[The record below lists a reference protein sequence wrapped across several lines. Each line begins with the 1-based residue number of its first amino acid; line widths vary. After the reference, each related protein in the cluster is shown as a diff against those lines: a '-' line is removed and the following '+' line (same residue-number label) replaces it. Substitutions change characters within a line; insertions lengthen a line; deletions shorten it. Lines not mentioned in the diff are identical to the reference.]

1 MPFPFQESLSLAEH
15 LLAVGVSLFFAV
27 SASCVASGS
36 VFALVVKF
44 HGSESMDPRW
54 SDLALRCARLTRA
67 LAVWAAC
74 PLGLGLWVILMAQQP
89 RMMEQLHLIFI
100 VPALLGLSFFSL
112 ALWFLHRYIA
122 SWGRAHHESRLHS
135 LWGLLSAVGF
145 WCAAAILVSIC
156 AFSAHTGAW
165 IERPGLSNAFWNP
178 TFPAAFVTWAA
189 VSISIFGAFGMLYA
203 VMQKDRLWRVALV
216 HELGKWMAWASIA
229 GLLGWIWWG
238 IRLPESANHKL
249 VLSLLAAAVSG
260 EAVLGV
266 IAYRWGVR
274 DPERRQR
281 LHAGVASV
289 LVVLLVAT
297 FGWVYA
303 EAKGNFQIHRYM
315 YRNGIIIEEAESSHQ
330 SGLWRIAYPG
340 KPLPTNERLGAFSFR
355 AQCMACHADWVK
367 SKSPSRT
374 PGFRFERDALRFLE
388 EIGSQHPRYPVFA
401 GTPEERRALAAYI
414 EALITKSGR
423 VLASRPEPPRIVE
436 QKPKSRPDVVSG
448 TPPGDREKGAEISK
462 SGVPEAG
469 EDGGGATASPASPKA
484 MQGANKAEEEGS
496 VSTTPSSPPD
506 GGQEAKSSQE
516 AGISEEKES
525 AFATSPG
532 SSPAAQDAKKPQDI
546 KASEKE
552 GNGVTA
558 PSAPSSDAPDAGGSQ
573 EAKISDSEEKESV
586 STAPSNPPDDGR
598 DAKSSQEAGISE
610 EKESAFTTSPDPSN
624 DAPDAK
630 KPQDIKAS
638 GKEGSGVTAPSSPPN
653 DLQGAL
659 KPEEKNSP

>member
-1 MPFPFQESLSLAEH
+1 MPFPFQESLSLAER

-36 VFALVVKF
+36 VFTLVVKF

-54 SDLALRCARLTRA
+54 NDLALRCARLTRA

-74 PLGLGLWVILMAQQP
+74 PLGLGLWVILMARQP
-89 RMMEQLHLIFI
+89 RMIEQLHAIFI
-100 VPALLGLSFFSL
+100 APVLLGLSFFFLGLCS
-112 ALWFLHRYIA
+112 LHRYIA
-122 SWGRAHHESRLHS
+122 SWGRGRHESRLHS
-135 LWGLLSAVGF
+135 FWGLLSAIGF

-165 IERPGLSNAFWNP
+165 ISQPGLSNAFWNP

-189 VSISIFGAFGMLYA
+189 ISISIFGAFGMLYA
-203 VMQKDRLWRVALV
+203 VMQKDRPWRVALV
-216 HELGKWMAWASIA
+216 HELGKWMVGASIA

-249 VLSLLAAAVSG
+249 VLSLLVAAVAG

-303 EAKGNFQIHRYM
+303 EAKGNFQIHWYM

-330 SGLWRIAYPG
+330 SGLWRIVNPG

-355 AQCMACHADWVK
+355 AQCMACHEDWVK
-367 SKSPSRT
+367 SKGPSRT

-401 GTPEERRALAAYI
+401 GTPEERRALAAYL

-423 VLASRPEPPRIVE
+423 ALASRPEPSRTVE

-448 TPPGDREKGAEISK
+448 TPPEDREKHTEISK
-462 SGVPEAG
+462 SGVPEVG
-469 EDGGGATASPASPKA
+469 EDGGGATVSPAPPKA
-484 MQGANKAEEEGS
+484 MQGANKAEEEGG
-496 VSTTPSSPPD
+496 VSTTPSSLPD

-516 AGISEEKES
+516 ARI
-525 AFATSPG
+525 
-532 SSPAAQDAKKPQDI
+532 
-546 KASEKE
+546 
-552 GNGVTA
+552 
-558 PSAPSSDAPDAGGSQ
+558 
-573 EAKISDSEEKESV
+573 SEEKESV
-586 STAPSNPPDDGR
+586 STAPSYPPDDGQ
-598 DAKSSQEAGISE
+598 DAKVSE
-610 EKESAFTTSPDPSN
+610 
-624 DAPDAK
+624 
-630 KPQDIKAS
+630 
-638 GKEGSGVTAPSSPPN
+638 KEGSGVTAPSSPPN
-653 DLQGAL
+653 DLQDAQ